1 MVFSRNNILTFIF
14 IMIGLSVKA
23 QSFSYS
29 YIDPCT
35 KISKS
40 IVISSLNGNSP
51 IVMNYYGQVKT
62 FTTSE
67 LQDGTFDTWANGI
80 YSNYGKGNPCEQ
92 VGIVTITTNVLN
104 VSNNIIAN
112 VVALSS
118 MLTSITDIAST
129 ASSSVANVAT
139 SVTGGTSAAG
149 GSAGGDNGND
159 SKASGDNKGSGS
171 TSKDSEK
178 TEAKDETKPDDQK
191 KDETKPDN
199 EKKEETKPDET
210 KPDNQKKDD
219 TKPDET
225 KSDETKP
232 DNQKKDEEKSND
244 QKSEDQKKEDSKV
257 EEQKKEEAKSTSQ
270 TTSKSASKAKGNQ
283 EKPSIMLTGD
293 IVGMQR
299 ATDNIQDAKVTSS
312 YIMIAGDKKTSFGLS
327 VDFTVKANVGNIS
340 AFKSWMTTKTARKHI
355 DLVSN
360 SVSLLPGSI
369 SNTAVYIRIDNV
381 KKVTA
386 LYGIG
391 GMYGSI
397 NKAPLT
403 TIVLIGGGMF
413 KGQITNNIDAV
424 FILAVVYVPYMK
436 YYTESIF
443 VTKPLMLPFFNIN
456 YKLTKTFRFGLTGGT
471 TYSVTESVVNYQ
483 LLFGAKLT
491 L

>member
-1 MVFSRNNILTFIF
+1 
-14 IMIGLSVKA
+14 MIGLSVKA

-35 KISKS
+35 KASKS
-40 IVISSLNGNSP
+40 IVVSSLNGNSP

-62 FTTSE
+62 FTNSE
-67 LQDGTFDTWANGI
+67 LQDGTFDTWANGV
-80 YSNYGKGNPCEQ
+80 YNSYGKGNPCDQ
-92 VGIVTITTNVLN
+92 IAIVTITTNVLN
-104 VSNNIIAN
+104 VSNNIISN

-149 GSAGGDNGND
+149 GSA
-159 SKASGDNKGSGS
+159 ASGDSKGSGS

-191 KDETKPDN
+191 KDDS
-199 EKKEETKPDET
+199 KPDET
-210 KPDNQKKDD
+210 KPDESKPDNGKK
-219 TKPDET
+219 DET
-225 KSDETKP
+225 KPDETKP

-244 QKSEDQKKEDSKV
+244 QKSEDQKKEEAKV

-270 TTSKSASKAKGNQ
+270 TTSKSAAKAKASQ
-283 EKPSIMLTGD
+283 DKPSIMLTGD

-299 ATDNIQDAKVTSS
+299 ATDRVQDAKLTSS
-312 YIMIAGDKKTSFGLS
+312 YISIAGDKKTSLGLS

-340 AFKSWMTTKTARKHI
+340 AFKSWMTTKTTRKHI

-360 SVSLLPGSI
+360 SISLLPGSI

-391 GMYGSI
+391 GMYGSM
-397 NKAPLT
+397 NNEPLIT
-403 TIVLIGGGMF
+403 VVAIGGGMF

-424 FILAVVYVPYMK
+424 IILAVVYVPYMK

-483 LLFGAKLT
+483 LLFGAKMT

>member
-1 MVFSRNNILTFIF
+1 
-14 IMIGLSVKA
+14 MIGLSVKA

-35 KISKS
+35 KASKS
-40 IVISSLNGNSP
+40 IVVSSLNGNSP

-62 FTTSE
+62 FTNSE
-67 LQDGTFDTWANGI
+67 LQDGTFDTWANGV
-80 YSNYGKGNPCEQ
+80 YNSYGKGNPCDQ
-92 VGIVTITTNVLN
+92 IAIVTITTNVLN
-104 VSNNIIAN
+104 VSNNIISN

-149 GSAGGDNGND
+149 GSAGSGDNGND
-159 SKASGDNKGSGS
+159 SKASGDSKGSGS

-191 KDETKPDN
+191 KDDSKPDETKPDESKPDN
-199 EKKEETKPDET
+199 GKKDETKPDET
-210 KPDNQKKDD
+210 KPDNQKKD
-219 TKPDET
+219 EA
-225 KSDETKP
+225 
-232 DNQKKDEEKSND
+232 KSND
-244 QKSEDQKKEDSKV
+244 QKSEDQKKEEAKV

-270 TTSKSASKAKGNQ
+270 TTSKSAAKAKASQ
-283 EKPSIMLTGD
+283 DKPSIMLTGD

-299 ATDNIQDAKVTSS
+299 ATDRVQDAKLTSS
-312 YIMIAGDKKTSFGLS
+312 YISIAGDKKTSLGLS

-340 AFKSWMTTKTARKHI
+340 AFKSWMTTKTTRKHI

-360 SVSLLPGSI
+360 SISLLPGSI

-391 GMYGSI
+391 GMYGSM
-397 NKAPLT
+397 NNEPLI
-403 TIVLIGGGMF
+403 TIVAIGGGMF

-424 FILAVVYVPYMK
+424 IILAVVYVPYMK

-483 LLFGAKLT
+483 LLFGAKMT

>member
-1 MVFSRNNILTFIF
+1 
-14 IMIGLSVKA
+14 MIGLSVKA

-35 KISKS
+35 KASKS
-40 IVISSLNGNSP
+40 IVVSSLNGNSP

-62 FTTSE
+62 FTNSE
-67 LQDGTFDTWANGI
+67 LQDGTFDTWANGV
-80 YSNYGKGNPCEQ
+80 YNSYGKGNPCDQ
-92 VGIVTITTNVLN
+92 IAIVTITTNVLN
-104 VSNNIIAN
+104 VSNNIISN

-139 SVTGGTSAAG
+139 SVTGGTSAAS
-149 GSAGGDNGND
+149 GSA
-159 SKASGDNKGSGS
+159 ASGDSKGSGS

-191 KDETKPDN
+191 KDDSKPDETKPDETKPDN
-199 EKKEETKPDET
+199 GKKDETKPDET
-210 KPDNQKKDD
+210 KPDNQKKD
-219 TKPDET
+219 EA
-225 KSDETKP
+225 
-232 DNQKKDEEKSND
+232 KSND
-244 QKSEDQKKEDSKV
+244 QKSEDQKKEEAKV

-270 TTSKSASKAKGNQ
+270 TTSKSAAKAKASQ
-283 EKPSIMLTGD
+283 DKPSIMLTGD

-299 ATDNIQDAKVTSS
+299 ATDRVQDAKLTSS
-312 YIMIAGDKKTSFGLS
+312 YISIAGDKKTSLGLS

-340 AFKSWMTTKTARKHI
+340 AFKSWMTTKTTRKHI

-360 SVSLLPGSI
+360 SISLLPGSI

-391 GMYGSI
+391 GMYGSM
-397 NKAPLT
+397 NNEPLI
-403 TIVLIGGGMF
+403 TIVAIGGGMF

-424 FILAVVYVPYMK
+424 IILAVVYVPYMK

-483 LLFGAKLT
+483 LLFGAKMT

>member
-1 MVFSRNNILTFIF
+1 
-14 IMIGLSVKA
+14 MIGLSVKA

-35 KISKS
+35 KASKS
-40 IVISSLNGNSP
+40 IVVSSLNGNSP

-62 FTTSE
+62 FTNSE
-67 LQDGTFDTWANGI
+67 LQDGTFDTWANGV
-80 YSNYGKGNPCEQ
+80 YNSYGKGNPCDQ
-92 VGIVTITTNVLN
+92 IAIVTITTNVLN
-104 VSNNIIAN
+104 VSNNIISN

-149 GSAGGDNGND
+149 GSA
-159 SKASGDNKGSGS
+159 ASGDSKGSGS

-191 KDETKPDN
+191 KDDSKPDETKPDESKPDN
-199 EKKEETKPDET
+199 GKKDETKPDET
-210 KPDNQKKDD
+210 KPDNQKKD
-219 TKPDET
+219 EA
-225 KSDETKP
+225 
-232 DNQKKDEEKSND
+232 KSND
-244 QKSEDQKKEDSKV
+244 QKSEDQKKEEAKV

-270 TTSKSASKAKGNQ
+270 TTSKSAAKAKASQ
-283 EKPSIMLTGD
+283 DKPSIMLTGD

-299 ATDNIQDAKVTSS
+299 ATDRVQDAKLTSS
-312 YIMIAGDKKTSFGLS
+312 YISIAGDKKTSLGLS

-340 AFKSWMTTKTARKHI
+340 AFKSWMTTKTTRKHI

-360 SVSLLPGSI
+360 SISLLPGSI

-391 GMYGSI
+391 GMYGSM
-397 NKAPLT
+397 NNEPLIT
-403 TIVLIGGGMF
+403 VVAIGGGMF

-424 FILAVVYVPYMK
+424 IILAVVYVPYMK

-483 LLFGAKLT
+483 LLFGAKMT

>member
-1 MVFSRNNILTFIF
+1 MVFSKNNILLFILLLL
-14 IMIGLSVKA
+14 GVAGRA

-35 KISKS
+35 KVSKS
-40 IVISSLNGNSP
+40 IIVSSLNGNSP

-67 LQDGTFDTWANGI
+67 LQNGSFDTWANGI
-80 YSNYGKGNPCEQ
+80 YNSYGKGNPCEQ
-92 VGIVTITTNVLN
+92 VAITTITTNVLN
-104 VSNNIIAN
+104 VSNNIISN

-149 GSAGGDNGND
+149 GSAGSGDNGND
-159 SKASGDNKGSGS
+159 SKASGDSKGSGS

-178 TEAKDETKPDDQK
+178 TEAKDETKADDQK
-191 KDETKPDN
+191 KD
-199 EKKEETKPDET
+199 ETKPDET

-219 TKPDET
+219 TK
-225 KSDETKP
+225 SDETKP
-232 DNQKKDEEKSND
+232 DNQKKDEAKSDD
-244 QKSEDQKKEDSKV
+244 QKSEDQKKEEAKV

-270 TTSKSASKAKGNQ
+270 TTSKSAAKAKASQ
-283 EKPSIMLTGD
+283 DKPSIMLTGD

-299 ATDNIQDAKVTSS
+299 ATDRVQDAKLTSS
-312 YIMIAGDKKTSFGLS
+312 YISIAGDKKTSLGLS

-340 AFKSWMTTKTARKHI
+340 AFKSWMTTKTTRKHI

-360 SVSLLPGSI
+360 SISLLPGSI
-369 SNTAVYIRIDNV
+369 SNTAVYIRIDNI

-391 GMYGSI
+391 GMYGSM
-397 NKAPLT
+397 NQEPLI
-403 TIVLIGGGMF
+403 TIVAIGGGMF

-424 FILAVVYVPYMK
+424 IILAVVYVPYMK

-483 LLFGAKLT
+483 LLFGAKMT

>member
-1 MVFSRNNILTFIF
+1 
-14 IMIGLSVKA
+14 MIGLSVKA

-35 KISKS
+35 KASKS
-40 IVISSLNGNSP
+40 IVVSSLNGNSP

-62 FTTSE
+62 FTNSE
-67 LQDGTFDTWANGI
+67 LQDGTFDTWANGV
-80 YSNYGKGNPCEQ
+80 YNSYGKGNPCDQ
-92 VGIVTITTNVLN
+92 IAIVTITTNVLN
-104 VSNNIIAN
+104 VSNNIISN

-149 GSAGGDNGND
+149 GSAGSGDNGND
-159 SKASGDNKGSGS
+159 SKASGDSKGSGS

-191 KDETKPDN
+191 KDDSKPDETKPDESKPDN
-199 EKKEETKPDET
+199 GKKDETKPDET
-210 KPDNQKKDD
+210 KPDNQKKD
-219 TKPDET
+219 EA
-225 KSDETKP
+225 
-232 DNQKKDEEKSND
+232 KSND
-244 QKSEDQKKEDSKV
+244 QKSEDQKKEAANV

-270 TTSKSASKAKGNQ
+270 TTSKSAAKAKASQ
-283 EKPSIMLTGD
+283 DKPSIMLTGD

-299 ATDNIQDAKVTSS
+299 ATDRVQDAKLTSS
-312 YIMIAGDKKTSFGLS
+312 YISIAGDKKTSLGLS

-340 AFKSWMTTKTARKHI
+340 AFKSWMTTKTTRKHI

-360 SVSLLPGSI
+360 SISLLPGSI

-391 GMYGSI
+391 GMYGSM
-397 NKAPLT
+397 NNEPLI
-403 TIVLIGGGMF
+403 TIVAIGGGMF

-424 FILAVVYVPYMK
+424 IILAVVYVPYMK

-483 LLFGAKLT
+483 LLFGAKMT

>member
-1 MVFSRNNILTFIF
+1 
-14 IMIGLSVKA
+14 MIGLSVKA

-35 KISKS
+35 KILKS

-67 LQDGTFDTWANGI
+67 LQDGSFDTWANGI
-80 YSNYGKGNPCEQ
+80 YNNYGKGNPCEQ
-92 VGIVTITTNVLN
+92 IAIVTITTNVLN
-104 VSNNIIAN
+104 VSNNIISN

-159 SKASGDNKGSGS
+159 SKASGDSKGSGS

-191 KDETKPDN
+191 KDETKPDDQ
-199 EKKEETKPDET
+199 KKDDSKPDETKPDET
-210 KPDNQKKDD
+210 KPDNGKKDE

-225 KSDETKP
+225 KP
-232 DNQKKDEEKSND
+232 DNGKKDEPKSND
-244 QKSEDQKKEDSKV
+244 QKSEDQKKEEAKV

-270 TTSKSASKAKGNQ
+270 TTSKSAAKAKASQ

-299 ATDNIQDAKVTSS
+299 ATDNIQDAKITSS

-327 VDFTVKANVGNIS
+327 MDFTVKANVGNIS
-340 AFKSWMTTKTARKHI
+340 AFKSWMTTKTVRKHI

-391 GMYGSI
+391 GMYGSM
-397 NKAPLT
+397 NNEPLIT
-403 TIVLIGGGMF
+403 VVAIGGGMF
-413 KGQITNNIDAV
+413 KGQVTKKIDAV
-424 FILAVVYVPYMK
+424 IILAAVYVPYMK

-456 YKLTKTFRFGLTGGT
+456 YKLSNTFKLGLTGGT

>member
-1 MVFSRNNILTFIF
+1 
-14 IMIGLSVKA
+14 MIGLSVKA

-35 KISKS
+35 KASKS
-40 IVISSLNGNSP
+40 IVVSSLNGNSP

-62 FTTSE
+62 FTNSE
-67 LQDGTFDTWANGI
+67 LQDGTFDTWANGV
-80 YSNYGKGNPCEQ
+80 YNSYGKGNPCDQ
-92 VGIVTITTNVLN
+92 IAIVTITTNVLN
-104 VSNNIIAN
+104 VSNNIISN

-149 GSAGGDNGND
+149 GSA
-159 SKASGDNKGSGS
+159 ASGDSKGSGS

-191 KDETKPDN
+191 KDDSKPDETKPDETKPDN
-199 EKKEETKPDET
+199 GKKDETKPDET
-210 KPDNQKKDD
+210 KPDNQKKD
-219 TKPDET
+219 EA
-225 KSDETKP
+225 
-232 DNQKKDEEKSND
+232 KSND
-244 QKSEDQKKEDSKV
+244 QKSEDQKKEEAKV

-270 TTSKSASKAKGNQ
+270 TTSKSAAKAKASQ
-283 EKPSIMLTGD
+283 DKPSIMLTGD

-299 ATDNIQDAKVTSS
+299 ATDRVQDAKLTSS
-312 YIMIAGDKKTSFGLS
+312 YISIAGDKKTSLGLS

-340 AFKSWMTTKTARKHI
+340 AFKSWMTTKTTRKHI

-360 SVSLLPGSI
+360 SISLLPGSI

-391 GMYGSI
+391 GMYGSM
-397 NKAPLT
+397 NNEPLI
-403 TIVLIGGGMF
+403 TIVAIGGGMF

-424 FILAVVYVPYMK
+424 IILAVVYVPYMK

-483 LLFGAKLT
+483 LLFGAKMT

>member
-1 MVFSRNNILTFIF
+1 
-14 IMIGLSVKA
+14 MIGLSVKA

-35 KISKS
+35 KASKS
-40 IVISSLNGNSP
+40 IVVSSLNGNSP
-51 IVMNYYGQVKT
+51 IVINYYGQVKT
-62 FTTSE
+62 FTNSE
-67 LQDGTFDTWANGI
+67 LKDGTFDTWANGV
-80 YSNYGKGNPCEQ
+80 YNSYGKGNPCDQ
-92 VGIVTITTNVLN
+92 IAIVTITTNVLN
-104 VSNNIIAN
+104 VSNNIISN

-149 GSAGGDNGND
+149 GSA
-159 SKASGDNKGSGS
+159 ASGDSKGSGS

-191 KDETKPDN
+191 KDDSKPDETKPDESKPDN
-199 EKKEETKPDET
+199 GKKDETKPDET
-210 KPDNQKKDD
+210 KPDNQKKD
-219 TKPDET
+219 EA
-225 KSDETKP
+225 
-232 DNQKKDEEKSND
+232 KSND
-244 QKSEDQKKEDSKV
+244 QKSEDQKKEEAKV

-270 TTSKSASKAKGNQ
+270 TTSKSAAKAKASQ
-283 EKPSIMLTGD
+283 DKPSIMLTGD

-299 ATDNIQDAKVTSS
+299 ATDRVQDAKLTSS
-312 YIMIAGDKKTSFGLS
+312 YIMIAGDKKTSLGLS

-340 AFKSWMTTKTARKHI
+340 AFKSWMTTKTTRKHI

-360 SVSLLPGSI
+360 SISLLPGSI

-391 GMYGSI
+391 GMYGSM
-397 NKAPLT
+397 NNEPLIT
-403 TIVLIGGGMF
+403 VVAIGGGMF

-424 FILAVVYVPYMK
+424 IILAVVYVPYMK

-483 LLFGAKLT
+483 LLFGAKMT

>member
-1 MVFSRNNILTFIF
+1 
-14 IMIGLSVKA
+14 MIGLSVKA

-35 KISKS
+35 KASKS
-40 IVISSLNGNSP
+40 IVVSSLNGNSP

-62 FTTSE
+62 FTNSE
-67 LQDGTFDTWANGI
+67 LQDGTFDTWANGV
-80 YSNYGKGNPCEQ
+80 YNSYGKGNPCDQ
-92 VGIVTITTNVLN
+92 IAIVTITTNVLN
-104 VSNNIIAN
+104 VSNNIISN

-159 SKASGDNKGSGS
+159 SKASGDSKGSGS

-191 KDETKPDN
+191 KDDSKPDETKPDESKPDN
-199 EKKEETKPDET
+199 GKKDETKPDET
-210 KPDNQKKDD
+210 KPDNQKKD
-219 TKPDET
+219 EA
-225 KSDETKP
+225 
-232 DNQKKDEEKSND
+232 KSND
-244 QKSEDQKKEDSKV
+244 QKSEDQKKEEAKV

-270 TTSKSASKAKGNQ
+270 TTSKSAAKAKASQ
-283 EKPSIMLTGD
+283 DKPSIMLTGD

-299 ATDNIQDAKVTSS
+299 ATDRVQDAKLTSS
-312 YIMIAGDKKTSFGLS
+312 YISIAGDKKTSLGLS

-340 AFKSWMTTKTARKHI
+340 AFKSWMTTKTTRKHI

-360 SVSLLPGSI
+360 SISLLPGSI

-391 GMYGSI
+391 GMYGSM
-397 NKAPLT
+397 NNEPLIT
-403 TIVLIGGGMF
+403 VVAIGGGMF

-424 FILAVVYVPYMK
+424 IILAVVYVPYMK

-483 LLFGAKLT
+483 LLFGAKMT

>member
-1 MVFSRNNILTFIF
+1 
-14 IMIGLSVKA
+14 MIGLSVKA

-35 KISKS
+35 KASKS
-40 IVISSLNGNSP
+40 IVVSSLNGNSP

-62 FTTSE
+62 FTNSE
-67 LQDGTFDTWANGI
+67 LQDGTFDTWANGV
-80 YSNYGKGNPCEQ
+80 YNSYGKGNPCDQ
-92 VGIVTITTNVLN
+92 IAIVTITTNVLN
-104 VSNNIIAN
+104 VSNNIISN

-159 SKASGDNKGSGS
+159 SKASGDSKGSGS

-191 KDETKPDN
+191 KDDSKPDETKPDESKPDN
-199 EKKEETKPDET
+199 GKKDETKPDET
-210 KPDNQKKDD
+210 KPDNQKKD
-219 TKPDET
+219 EA
-225 KSDETKP
+225 
-232 DNQKKDEEKSND
+232 KSND
-244 QKSEDQKKEDSKV
+244 QKSEDQKKEEANV

-270 TTSKSASKAKGNQ
+270 TTSKSAAKAKASQ
-283 EKPSIMLTGD
+283 DKPSIMLTGD

-299 ATDNIQDAKVTSS
+299 ATDRVQDAKLTSS
-312 YIMIAGDKKTSFGLS
+312 YISIAGDKKTSLGLS

-340 AFKSWMTTKTARKHI
+340 AFKSWMTTKTTRKHI

-360 SVSLLPGSI
+360 SISLLPGSI

-391 GMYGSI
+391 GMYGSM
-397 NKAPLT
+397 NNEPLIT
-403 TIVLIGGGMF
+403 VVAIGGGMF

-424 FILAVVYVPYMK
+424 IILAVVYVPYMK

-483 LLFGAKLT
+483 LLFGAKMT

>member
-1 MVFSRNNILTFIF
+1 
-14 IMIGLSVKA
+14 MIGLSVKA

-35 KISKS
+35 GASKS

-62 FTTSE
+62 FTASE
-67 LQDGTFDTWANGI
+67 LQNGSFDTWANGI
-80 YSNYGKGNPCEQ
+80 YNSYGKGNPCEQ

-104 VSNNIIAN
+104 VSNNIISN

-149 GSAGGDNGND
+149 GSAGSGDNGND

-178 TEAKDETKPDDQK
+178 TEAKDETKTDDQK

-219 TKPDET
+219 TKT
-225 KSDETKP
+225 DETKP
-232 DNQKKDEEKSND
+232 DNQKKDEAKSND
-244 QKSEDQKKEDSKV
+244 QKSEDQKKEEAKV

-270 TTSKSASKAKGNQ
+270 TTSKSAAKAKASQ
-283 EKPSIMLTGD
+283 DKPSIMLTGD

-299 ATDNIQDAKVTSS
+299 ATDNIQDAKITSS

-327 VDFTVKANVGNIS
+327 LDFTVKANVGNIS
-340 AFKSWMTTKTARKHI
+340 AFKSWMTTKTTRKHI

-360 SVSLLPGSI
+360 SVSLLPGSV
-369 SNTAVYIRIDNV
+369 SNTAVFIRIDNV

-391 GMYGSI
+391 GMYGSM
-397 NKAPLT
+397 NKEPLIT
-403 TIVLIGGGMF
+403 VVAIGGGMF

-424 FILAVVYVPYMK
+424 IILAVVYVPYMK